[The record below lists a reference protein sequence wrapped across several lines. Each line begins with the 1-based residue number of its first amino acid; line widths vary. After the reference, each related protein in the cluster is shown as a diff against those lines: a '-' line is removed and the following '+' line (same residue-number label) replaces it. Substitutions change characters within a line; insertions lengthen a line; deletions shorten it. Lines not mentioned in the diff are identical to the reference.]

1 MQRNVWLMAISVL
14 AALILINN
22 TVYYFLT
29 KKTLED
35 GHKQEMLRL
44 AKQIEVSVEQTR
56 KGSEFY
62 EEQIG
67 RELRTASI
75 AAQYALDPDIEK
87 VTSEQL
93 EELSEK
99 LEIAHISL
107 LKRTEDDI
115 VLYRSSD
122 PTQPG
127 TSTKSWKPWHDI
139 FQQLFDQKEVSSNWL
154 GQQMTNFWSGPFEN
168 SSTEK
173 KKIYK
178 WGYYYDGTTNYI
190 IDPYVD
196 FQSNQEQYIQI
207 AGVERLLID
216 LVEKDDSLLEVAV
229 FNPRTFPD
237 GIQSTNKEGDTKEHL
252 VQRSLLFGQYGI
264 KLMDDVKSVQKAYQT
279 NTIVTNLDKVDGRQI
294 YKMFIP
300 VSMDDRDM
308 GVVDEMGNPLNNYV
322 LSIISDYSVIKEK
335 LNKQFLNLG
344 LIISLLTLVSLVI
357 AIIAMRYAKQS
368 RDKAVAV
375 TQETYAEEIN
385 SLFHS
390 IRAQRHDFINHVQTI
405 HSLAELNKHK
415 ELVAYTKELTGEIK
429 DMNDIINIGNPAI
442 AALIRSKISQ
452 AEGHRIHFQCQFK
465 GLRLQGMGGKT
476 LDINRILGNL
486 IDNAFDEVLKYDE
499 NQRNVLLTGKQN
511 EHTLEFKITNV
522 CHQAE
527 EQAAKP
533 LFEVGYS
540 TKQNQHQGLGLA
552 IVKGIVD
559 RYKGEAKVVAEGQD
573 QLTFI
578 VRIPL

>member
-1 MQRNVWLMAISVL
+1 MQRNVWLMAISVI
-14 AALILINN
+14 AALILVNN

-44 AKQIEVSVEQTR
+44 AKQIELSVEQTR
-56 KGSEFY
+56 KGAEFY

-87 VTSEQL
+87 VTSDQL
-93 EELSEK
+93 QELSEK
-99 LEIAHISL
+99 LDIAHISL

-115 VLYRSSD
+115 VLYQSSD

-127 TSTKSWKPWHDI
+127 TSTKNWKPWYEI
-139 FQQLFDQKEVSSNWL
+139 FQQLFNQDEVSSNWL
-154 GQQMTNFWSGPFEN
+154 GQKMANFWSGPFET
-168 SSTEK
+168 SSTDK
-173 KKIYK
+173 QKIYK
-178 WGYYYDGTTNYI
+178 WGYYYDGTTNYM

-196 FQSNQEQYIQI
+196 FKSSQETYMQI
-207 AGVERLLID
+207 AGVERLLTD
-216 LVEKDDSLLEVAV
+216 LVDKDESLLEIAV
-229 FNPRTFPD
+229 FNPRTFPE
-237 GIQSTNKEGDTKEHL
+237 GIQSTDREGDTKEHI
-252 VQRSLLFGQYGI
+252 VQRSLLFGTYGI
-264 KLMDDVKSVQKAYQT
+264 KSDSDVKFVQQAYHS
-279 NTIVTNLDKVDGRQI
+279 NTIVTNTDKVDGRQI

-300 VSMDDRDM
+300 VSMSDRDIS
-308 GVVDEMGNPLNNYV
+308 VVDELGNPLNNYV
-322 LSIISDYSVIKEK
+322 LTIISDYGIIQEK

-344 LIISLLTLVSLVI
+344 LIITLLTLASLII

-429 DMNDIINIGNPAI
+429 VMNDIINIGNPAI

-452 AEGHRIHFQCQFK
+452 AEGHRIHFQCRFN

-486 IDNAFDEVLKYDE
+486 IDNAFDEVLKYGE
-499 NQRNVLLTGKQN
+499 EERNVLLVGNQT
-511 EHTLEFKITNV
+511 EHSLEFMVTNA

-533 LFEVGYS
+533 LFEAGYS

-552 IVKGIVD
+552 IVKGIVE
-559 RYKGEAKVVAEGQD
+559 RYKGEAAVVAEGQD
-573 QLTFI
+573 QLTVI
-578 VRIPL
+578 VRLPL

>member
-1 MQRNVWLMAISVL
+1 MQRNVWLMAISVI

-44 AKQIEVSVEQTR
+44 AKQIEQSVEQAR
-56 KGSEFY
+56 KGAEFY
-62 EEQIG
+62 EEQIA

-87 VTSEQL
+87 VTDEQL
-93 EELSEK
+93 QELSEK
-99 LEIAHISL
+99 LDIAHISL

-115 VLYRSSD
+115 VLYQSSD

-127 TSTKSWKPWHDI
+127 TSTKKWKPWHEI
-139 FQQLFDQKEVSSNWL
+139 FQQLFDQENLSGDWL
-154 GQQMTNFWSGPFEN
+154 GQKMTNFWSGPFET
-168 SSTEK
+168 SSTDKEK
-173 KKIYK
+173 VYK

-196 FQSNQEQYIQI
+196 FKSSQETYMQI
-207 AGVERLLID
+207 AGVDRLLAD
-216 LVEKDDSLLEVAV
+216 LVDKDDSLLEIAV
-229 FNPRTFPD
+229 FNPSTFPG
-237 GIQSTNKEGDTKEHL
+237 GIQSTDSGGELKEHI
-252 VQRSLLFGQYGI
+252 VQRSLLFGKYGI
-264 KLMDDVKSVQKAYQT
+264 KSDNDVQSVQEAYHS
-279 NTIVTNLDKVDGRQI
+279 NKIVTSTDRIDGRHV

-300 VSMDDRDM
+300 VSMSDREM
-308 GVVDEMGNPLNNYV
+308 SVVDERGNPLKNYV
-322 LSIISDYSVIKEK
+322 LAIISDYGIIQEK
-335 LNKQFLNLG
+335 LNEQFLNLG
-344 LIISLLTLVSLVI
+344 LIITLLTLASLII
-357 AIIAMRYAKQS
+357 AAIAMRYAKQS

-415 ELVAYTKELTGEIK
+415 ELIAYTKELTGEIK
-429 DMNDIINIGNPAI
+429 VMNDIINIGNPAI

-452 AEGHRIHFQCQFK
+452 AEGHRINFQCRFN

-486 IDNAFDEVLKYDE
+486 IDNAFDEVLKYE
-499 NQRNVLLTGKQN
+499 EVKRNVLLVGDQTD
-511 EHTLEFKITNV
+511 HYLEFRVTNT
-522 CHQAE
+522 CDEAE
-527 EQAAKP
+527 ERAAKP
-533 LFEVGYS
+533 LFEAGYS

-552 IVKGIVD
+552 IVKGIAE
-559 RYKGEAKVVAEGQD
+559 RYKGEVMVIAESRE
-573 QLTFI
+573 QLAFI
-578 VRIPL
+578 VRLPL

>member
-1 MQRNVWLMAISVL
+1 MQRNVWLMAISVI
-14 AALILINN
+14 AALILTNN

-44 AKQIEVSVEQTR
+44 AKQIELSVEQTR
-56 KGSEFY
+56 KGAEFY
-62 EEQIG
+62 EQQIG

-87 VTSEQL
+87 VTSDQL
-93 EELSEK
+93 QELSEK
-99 LEIAHISL
+99 LDIAHISL

-115 VLYRSSD
+115 VLYQSSD
-122 PTQPG
+122 PTQLG
-127 TSTKSWKPWHDI
+127 ASTKAWKPWHEI
-139 FQQLFDQKEVSSNWL
+139 FQQLFKQEAVSSNWL
-154 GQQMTNFWSGPFEN
+154 GQQMTNFWSGPFES

-196 FQSNQEQYIQI
+196 FKSSQETYMQI
-207 AGVERLLID
+207 AGVERLLMD
-216 LVEKDDSLLEVAV
+216 LVDKDESLLEIAV

-237 GIQSTNKEGDTKEHL
+237 GIQSTDREGEPKEHV
-252 VQRSLLFGQYGI
+252 VQRSLLFGTYGI
-264 KLMDDVKSVQKAYQT
+264 KSGIDVSSVQQAYHT
-279 NTIVTNLDKVDGRQI
+279 NGIVTNTDKVDGRHI

-300 VSMDDRDM
+300 VSMSERDRSA
-308 GVVDEMGNPLNNYV
+308 VDEYGNPLNNYV
-322 LSIISDYSVIKEK
+322 LSIISDYGIIQEK

-344 LIISLLTLVSLVI
+344 LIISLLTLASLAI
-357 AIIAMRYAKQS
+357 AIIAMRYVKQF

-429 DMNDIINIGNPAI
+429 VMNDIINIGNPAI

-452 AEGHRIHFQCQFK
+452 AEGHRINFQCRFN
-465 GLRLQGMGGKT
+465 GLRLQGMGGTT

-499 NQRNVLLTGKQN
+499 EQRNVLLIGNQTDQI
-511 EHTLEFKITNV
+511 LEFMITNE
-522 CHQAE
+522 CHRAKAQV
-527 EQAAKP
+527 AKP
-533 LFEVGYS
+533 LFEAGYS

-559 RYKGEAKVVAEGQD
+559 RYKGEVNVIAEGQN

-578 VRIPL
+578 IRLPL